1 MRFLGDFL
9 VLAGE
14 VGFGGLAG
22 GRVSGE
28 GGLGDVG
35 VAFDAKS
42 KGGYVFGG
50 RLGTSFILLHCTSL
64 SFLQLPL

>member
-1 MRFLGDFL
+1 MRFLGDS
-9 VLAGE
+9 E

-28 GGLGDVG
+28 GGVGDVG

-42 KGGYVFGG
+42 GGGCVFGG
-50 RLGTSFILLHCTSL
+50 KLGTSFILLHYTTLSL
-64 SFLQLPL
+64 LHLPL